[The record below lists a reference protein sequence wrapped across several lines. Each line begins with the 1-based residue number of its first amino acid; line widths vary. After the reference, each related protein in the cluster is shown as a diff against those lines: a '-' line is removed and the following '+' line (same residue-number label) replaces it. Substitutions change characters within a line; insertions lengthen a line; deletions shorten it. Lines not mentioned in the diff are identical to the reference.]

1 MFMLSFLRKRE
12 SYHLKSSQTFVIAC
26 KTNVWY
32 DVGMLNG
39 WRDEMAEANL
49 KRCPF
54 CGFKVEWEYA
64 EVGDDGFAESDGTGR
79 VRCYR
84 CHVSM
89 FGYNREH
96 TEKRWNERVDDQDI
110 LIDRDRRR
118 DRD

>member
-1 MFMLSFLRKRE
+1 VLERRAM
-12 SYHLKSSQTFVIAC
+12 T
-26 KTNVWY
+26 
-32 DVGMLNG
+32 D
-39 WRDEMAEANL
+39 L

-54 CGFKVEWEYA
+54 CGWTVEWQYSQN
-64 EVGDDGFAESDGTGR
+64 GDDGFAVNDCAGR
-79 VRCYR
+79 ILCFR

-96 TEKRWNERVDDQDI
+96 TENRWNERVVDQDI